1 MKRNSRTDSPPQI
14 AGSKLSPLPGWWQL
28 KDLPRKFS
36 SFSSPSEEE
45 QRLSSRHHL
54 WDRYQVV
61 FACRLAVDNKHYQNR
76 NSIIR
81 KTSKVSISCGC
92 QQIDHP
98 ENSLVVCTICEMR
111 EICFHFFG
119 KASFNFLDHPE
130 NLSVVVTICGMG
142 EIVSTDQF
150 ITLGA
155 AAILTLGLER
165 RGKATFGSICRER
178 KV

>member
-1 MKRNSRTDSPPQI
+1 MVLTIN
-14 AGSKLSPLPGWWQL
+14 G
-28 KDLPRKFS
+28 
-36 SFSSPSEEE
+36 
-45 QRLSSRHHL
+45 
-54 WDRYQVV
+54 V
-61 FACRLAVDNKHYQNR
+61 AVDIKQYQNR
-76 NSIIR
+76 NAIFR

-111 EICFHFFG
+111 EICVHFFFG

-165 RGKATFGSICRER
+165 RGKATFGSICRR
-178 KV
+178 GKV

>member
-1 MKRNSRTDSPPQI
+1 MVLTIN
-14 AGSKLSPLPGWWQL
+14 G
-28 KDLPRKFS
+28 
-36 SFSSPSEEE
+36 
-45 QRLSSRHHL
+45 
-54 WDRYQVV
+54 
-61 FACRLAVDNKHYQNR
+61 LAVDIKHYQNR
-76 NSIIR
+76 NSIIW